1 MSKYITNGKEV
12 SSDSHEE
19 NSDKEN
25 SDKENFDEKNS
36 DEEIS
41 DDKNLRITHIVKLI
55 FKAHKK
61 NCQNIFENFI
71 LYIKILTGYYQKPTK
86 KIFQKRLVKG
96 TKTFLK
102 KKKTKSTNIFVTD
115 VEIFLRKKKKRSINM
130 VGNNIKSFKRIFEY
144 INNYSTM

>member
-1 MSKYITNGKEV
+1 MSKYIANGKEV

-41 DDKNLRITHIVKLI
+41 DDKNLRITDIVKLI
-55 FKAHKK
+55 FKAYKK
-61 NCQNIFENFI
+61 TVKTFLKFFV
-71 LYIKILTGYYQKPTK
+71 LYIKILTGYYQKTTQ

-96 TKTFLK
+96 TKIFLK
-102 KKKTKSTNIFVTD
+102 KKKTKSTNILVTD

-130 VGNNIKSFKRIFEY
+130 IGNNIKSF
-144 INNYSTM
+144 